1 MATRKWQPGRGM
13 FGAMLRGST
22 RARIFALAI
31 IVIAA
36 VVASA
41 CGPSIPKHMG
51 YKNAK
56 VTPWRNPKVIKLDEN
71 NEGKADGELDY
82 PSQRRAKWYAIDLP
96 TSGDLQVVVEANP
109 TNDNEDFD
117 LGMEIVGPGY
127 RVLAKGDLEDEDA
140 HELSKTRSVGGLAA
154 GRILL
159 HLFLQGRLDNSDFEV
174 KVKFAPKVTE
184 VASSFPAQVAYL
196 PSLALVPVIDD
207 TPEGYGKKPPGKRPG
222 PVVKRPNPTPKPV
235 AEEPKTKVTAKVLR
249 ATMSDKSTSLVLSA
263 GSDAGVEEGWRG
275 VVSGQKGMSFTVRG
289 VTQRTCKGV
298 LEGVTAEQVNGKT
311 VTLSPP

>member
-1 MATRKWQPGRGM
+1 M

-31 IVIAA
+31 TVVAA

-82 PSQRRAKWYAIDLP
+82 PSQRRARWYAIDLP
-96 TSGDLQVVVEANP
+96 TSGDLQVTVEANP

-127 RVLAKGDLEDEDA
+127 RVLAKGDVEDEDA
-140 HELSKTRSVGGLAA
+140 HELTKTRSAGGLSA

-174 KVKFAPKVTE
+174 KVKFAPKATE
-184 VASSFPAQVAYL
+184 VTSSFPAQVAYL

-207 TPEGYGKKPPGKRPG
+207 TPEGYGKKPGKKPTPG
-222 PVVKRPNPTPKPV
+222 VKRPTPVKEPKPV
-235 AEEPKTKVTAKVLR
+235 EEPKTKVTAKVLR

-263 GSDAGVEEGWRG
+263 GSDAGVEDGWRG
-275 VVSGQKGMSFTVRG
+275 TVSGQKGMSFTVRG